1 MGFAPSP
8 HRPFARS
15 PIRQA
20 TRPSSPNV
28 LQRDRIDPGPLSRAC
43 FRFVHSVQLVVAL
56 LVVLVALV
64 ALANRLN
71 ISYPI
76 ILVLGGLILAVPPRL
91 PEIRLEPDIVFL
103 VFLPPLLFSDALT
116 SSWRDFRE
124 NWRPIFLLSVGLVL
138 ATTVSVLLV
147 AHLFFNMAWG
157 PAFVLGAVLGPTDT
171 VAVSAILERFP
182 IPHRL
187 NAILRGESLVNDAS
201 ALVLFEAAIHTTQLK
216 TYVWGSVA
224 GQFCLAVAGGIII
237 GWVVGWLAVQLRRH
251 TADPLLA
258 NTISLLA
265 AFAAYQPA
273 AALHV
278 SGVLSVVTAG
288 LYLGWNDPRITTPR
302 TRLQAA
308 GSWEMLTFLLNGLLF
323 ILIGLQLRT
332 VGEPLWSQNPWFLV
346 GGGIAISLT
355 VICARIAWVFA
366 STYWPYW
373 PRFSRTRVPSLDPSL
388 AKRHAMLLSW
398 VGIRGGISLAAAL
411 AIPPAL
417 GNGSPFPQRAE
428 IIIFTFAVILVTL
441 IAQGLTLPKLLN
453 RLHFATPSGAES
465 EEIKA
470 RLALATTAVRY
481 LQSLEEPDEAKGKAI
496 AHLSDIYGQ
505 SLETPVA
512 ESSELANHSQTRFLG
527 SLVSLELAIV
537 KKQRA
542 HLIELR
548 DRGEITDDILRRF
561 QSILDLKESQLDQT
575 RSSWEL

>member
-1 MGFAPSP
+1 MPRAIDPSP
-8 HRPFARS
+8 
-15 PIRQA
+15 
-20 TRPSSPNV
+20 SSW
-28 LQRDRIDPGPLSRAC
+28 AC

-71 ISYPI
+71 IAYPI
-76 ILVLGGLILAVPPRL
+76 VLVLGGLILAIPPRL

-103 VFLPPLLFSDALT
+103 VFLPPLLFSDALN

-138 ATTVSVLLV
+138 VTTLSVLLV
-147 AHLFFNMAWG
+147 AHLLLHMAWG
-157 PAFVLGAVLGPTDT
+157 PAFVLGAILGPTDT

-201 ALVLFEAAIHTTQLK
+201 ALVLFEAAIHTTQMK
-216 TYVWGSVA
+216 TYVWGTISS
-224 GQFCLAVAGGIII
+224 QFFLAVAGGITI
-237 GWVVGWLAVQLRRH
+237 GCVIGWLAVQLRRH

-278 SGVLSVVTAG
+278 SGVLAVVTAG
-288 LYLGWNDPRITTPR
+288 LYLGWNDPRISTPR

-323 ILIGLQLRT
+323 ILIGLQLRA
-332 VGEPLWSQNPWFLV
+332 VGGPLWSLNPWSLV
-346 GGGIAISLT
+346 GGGIAISVT

-366 STYWPYW
+366 STYCS
-373 PRFSRTRVPSLDPSL
+373 RFSRTTVPFLDRSL
-388 AKRHAMLLSW
+388 AKRQAILLSW

-411 AIPPAL
+411 AIPPTL
-417 GNGSPFPQRAE
+417 GDGSPFPQRSE

-441 IAQGLTLPKLLN
+441 VVQGLTLPKLLN
-453 RLHFATPSGAES
+453 RLQLATPAGTESG
-465 EEIKA
+465 EITA
-470 RLALATTAVRY
+470 RLALAATAVQY
-481 LQSLEEPDEAKGKAI
+481 LQSLEEPDADKNKAI
-496 AHLSDIYGQ
+496 AHLYDVYGQ
-505 SLETPVA
+505 SM
-512 ESSELANHSQTRFLG
+512 ESSTPEPSGTVDHSQTRFLG
-527 SLVSLELAIV
+527 SVVSLELAIV
-537 KKQRA
+537 RKQRA
-542 HLIELR
+542 RLIELR
-548 DRGEITDDILRRF
+548 DKGEITDDVLRRF

-575 RSSWEL
+575 RSSGEV

>member
-1 MGFAPSP
+1 MFG
-8 HRPFARS
+8 
-15 PIRQA
+15 
-20 TRPSSPNV
+20 
-28 LQRDRIDPGPLSRAC
+28 
-43 FRFVHSVQLVVAL
+43 FVHSVQLVVAL

-76 ILVLGGLILAVPPRL
+76 VLVLGGLILAIPPRM

-103 VFLPPLLFSDALT
+103 VFLPPLLFSDALN

-147 AHLFFNMAWG
+147 AHLLLHMAWG

-201 ALVLFEAAIHTTQLK
+201 ALVLFEGAIHTTQLK
-216 TYVWGSVA
+216 TYVWGSISS
-224 GQFCLAVAGGIII
+224 QFFLAVAGGITI
-237 GWVVGWLAVQLRRH
+237 GWAIGWLAVQLRRH

-278 SGVLSVVTAG
+278 SGVLAVVTTG
-288 LYLGWNDPRITTPR
+288 LYLGWNDPRISTPR

-332 VGEPLWSQNPWFLV
+332 VGGPLWSQNPWFLI
-346 GGGIAISLT
+346 GGGIAISAT
-355 VICARIAWVFA
+355 IIWARIAWIFG
-366 STYWPYW
+366 STYW
-373 PRFSRTRVPSLDPSL
+373 PRFSRSHARPSDRRLV
-388 AKRHAMLLSW
+388 KRQAILLSW

-417 GNGSPFPQRAE
+417 GDGSPFPQRAE
-428 IIIFTFAVILVTL
+428 VIVFTFAVILVTL
-441 IAQGLTLPKLLN
+441 VAQGLTLPHLLR
-453 RLHFATPSGAES
+453 RLQFADQPATGS

-470 RLALATTAVRY
+470 RLAMAATAIEYLESVEKLDEGQSKAV
-481 LQSLEEPDEAKGKAI
+481 
-496 AHLSDIYGQ
+496 AHLRDLYSQTVQVPGTEAADSQ
-505 SLETPVA
+505 D
-512 ESSELANHSQTRFLG
+512 HSQTGYLAKV
-527 SLVSLELAIV
+527 VSLELTIV
-537 KKQRA
+537 RQQRDR
-542 HLIELR
+542 LIELR
-548 DRGEITDDILRRF
+548 DKGEISDEILRRL
-561 QSILDLKESQLDQT
+561 QSTLDLKESQLDQS
-575 RSSWEL
+575 RSFWET

>member
-1 MGFAPSP
+1 
-8 HRPFARS
+8 
-15 PIRQA
+15 
-20 TRPSSPNV
+20 
-28 LQRDRIDPGPLSRAC
+28 
-43 FRFVHSVQLVVAL
+43 VHSVQLVVAL

-76 ILVLGGLILAVPPRL
+76 ILVLGGLILAIPPRM

-103 VFLPPLLFSDALT
+103 VFLPPLLFSDAVN

-138 ATTVSVLLV
+138 ATTVSVMLV
-147 AHLFFNMAWG
+147 AHLLLHMAWG

-224 GQFCLAVAGGIII
+224 GQFFLAVAGGVII

-288 LYLGWNDPRITTPR
+288 LYLGWNDPLITTPR
-302 TRLQAA
+302 TRLQAT

-323 ILIGLQLRT
+323 ILIGLQLRP
-332 VGEPLWSQNPWFLV
+332 VGEPLWSQNPWFLI

-355 VICARIAWVFA
+355 VICARIVWVFA
-366 STYWPYW
+366 STYPPPLRFRLRPSSRNYGGQVRATGW
-373 PRFSRTRVPSLDPSL
+373 PRFSRTRVSSLDLSL
-388 AKRHAMLLSW
+388 AKRRAMLLSW

-417 GNGSPFPQRAE
+417 GDGSPFPQRAE
-428 IIIFTFAVILVTL
+428 VIIFTFAVILVTL
-441 IAQGLTLPKLLN
+441 VVQGLTLPKLLR
-453 RLHFATPSGAES
+453 RLQLATPSGTES
-465 EEIKA
+465 GEITA
-470 RLALATTAVRY
+470 RLAMAATAVQY
-481 LQSLEEPDEAKGKAI
+481 LQTVEQPDDAKSKAI
-496 AHLSDIYGQ
+496 AHLYDVYGQ
-505 SLETPVA
+505 PVETPIP
-512 ESSELANHSQTRFLG
+512 ETSGTANHPPSPGLRRDRLSQTRFLG
-527 SLVSLELAIV
+527 SVVSLELVIV
-537 KKQRA
+537 RKQRA
-542 HLIELR
+542 RLIELR
-548 DRGEITDDILRRF
+548 DKGEITEEVLRRF

-575 RSSWEL
+575 RSSWEV

>member
-1 MGFAPSP
+1 MPRA
-8 HRPFARS
+8 
-15 PIRQA
+15 
-20 TRPSSPNV
+20 
-28 LQRDRIDPGPLSRAC
+28 IDPGPSSWAC

-71 ISYPI
+71 IAYPI
-76 ILVLGGLILAVPPRL
+76 VLVLGGLILAIPPRL

-103 VFLPPLLFSDALT
+103 VFLPPLLFSDALN

-138 ATTVSVLLV
+138 VTTLSVLLV
-147 AHLFFNMAWG
+147 AHLLLHMAWG
-157 PAFVLGAVLGPTDT
+157 PAFVLGAILGPTDT

-187 NAILRGESLVNDAS
+187 SAILRGESLVNDAS
-201 ALVLFEAAIHTTQLK
+201 ALVLFEAAIHTTQMK
-216 TYVWGSVA
+216 TYVWGTISS
-224 GQFCLAVAGGIII
+224 QFFLAVAGGITI
-237 GWVVGWLAVQLRRH
+237 GCVIGWLAVQLRRH

-278 SGVLSVVTAG
+278 SGVLAVVTAG
-288 LYLGWNDPRITTPR
+288 LYLGWNDPRISTPR

-323 ILIGLQLRT
+323 ILIGLQLRA
-332 VGEPLWSQNPWFLV
+332 VGGPLWSLNPWSLV
-346 GGGIAISLT
+346 GGGIAISVT

-366 STYWPYW
+366 STYC
-373 PRFSRTRVPSLDPSL
+373 PRFSRTTVPFLDRSL
-388 AKRHAMLLSW
+388 AKRQAILLSW

-411 AIPPAL
+411 AIPPTL
-417 GNGSPFPQRAE
+417 GDGSPFPQRSE

-441 IAQGLTLPKLLN
+441 VVQGLTLPKLLN
-453 RLHFATPSGAES
+453 RLQLATPAGTESG
-465 EEIKA
+465 EITA
-470 RLALATTAVRY
+470 RLALAATAVQY
-481 LQSLEEPDEAKGKAI
+481 LQSLEEPDADKNKAI
-496 AHLSDIYGQ
+496 AHLYDVYGQ
-505 SLETPVA
+505 SM
-512 ESSELANHSQTRFLG
+512 ESSTPEPSGTVDHSQTRFLG
-527 SLVSLELAIV
+527 SVVSLELAIV
-537 KKQRA
+537 RKQRA
-542 HLIELR
+542 RLIELR
-548 DRGEITDDILRRF
+548 DKGEITDDVLRRF

-575 RSSWEL
+575 RSSGEV

>member
-1 MGFAPSP
+1 
-8 HRPFARS
+8 
-15 PIRQA
+15 
-20 TRPSSPNV
+20 
-28 LQRDRIDPGPLSRAC
+28 
-43 FRFVHSVQLVVAL
+43 VHSVQLVVAL

-76 ILVLGGLILAVPPRL
+76 ILVLGGLILAIPPRM

-103 VFLPPLLFSDALT
+103 VFLPPLLFSDALN

-147 AHLFFNMAWG
+147 AHLFLHMAWG

-171 VAVSAILERFP
+171 VAVGAILERFP

-201 ALVLFEAAIHTTQLK
+201 ALVLFEAAIHTTQMK

-224 GQFCLAVAGGIII
+224 GHFFLAVAGGIII
-237 GWVVGWLAVQLRRH
+237 GWVVGWLTVQLLRH

-302 TRLQAA
+302 IRLQAA

-366 STYWPYW
+366 STYPPPLRFRLRPSSRNYGGQVGATGW

-388 AKRHAMLLSW
+388 AKRQAMLLSW

-428 IIIFTFAVILVTL
+428 VIIFTFAVILVTL
-441 IAQGLTLPKLLN
+441 VAQGLTLPRLLS
-453 RLHFATPSGAES
+453 RLHFTTPSGAES
-465 EEIKA
+465 AELKA

-481 LQSLEEPDEAKGKAI
+481 LQSLEEPDETKGKAI

-505 SLETPVA
+505 SLETPIVEPSGFA
-512 ESSELANHSQTRFLG
+512 DHSQTRFLG
-527 SLVSLELAIV
+527 SVVSLELTIV
-537 KKQRA
+537 KQQRA
-542 HLIELR
+542 RLIELR

>member
-1 MGFAPSP
+1 M
-8 HRPFARS
+8 
-15 PIRQA
+15 
-20 TRPSSPNV
+20 
-28 LQRDRIDPGPLSRAC
+28 
-43 FRFVHSVQLVVAL
+43 HSVQLVVAL

-64 ALANRLN
+64 ALAYRLN

-76 ILVLGGLILAVPPRL
+76 VLVLGGLLLAIPPRL

-103 VFLPPLLFSDALT
+103 VFLPPLLFSDALN

-124 NWRPIFLLSVGLVL
+124 NWRPIFLLSVGLVF
-138 ATTVSVLLV
+138 ATTASVLLV
-147 AHLFFNMAWG
+147 AHLLLGMAWG

-182 IPHRL
+182 IPRRL

-201 ALVLFEAAIHTTQLK
+201 ALVLFETAIHATQLK
-216 TYVWGSVA
+216 TYVWGSVLSH
-224 GQFCLAVAGGIII
+224 FCLAVAGGVII
-237 GWVVGWLAVQLRRH
+237 GWLIGWLAMQLRRH

-278 SGVLSVVTAG
+278 SGVLAVVTAG
-288 LYLGWNDPRITTPR
+288 LYLGWNDPRISTPR
-302 TRLQAA
+302 ARLQAA

-346 GGGIAISLT
+346 GGGIAVSAT
-355 VICARIAWVFA
+355 VICARIVWVFV
-366 STYWPYW
+366 STHPPPLRYGATGQP
-373 PRFSRTRVPSLDPSL
+373 PFSRRLGQSADGGQV
-388 AKRHAMLLSW
+388 KRQAALLSW

-411 AIPPAL
+411 AIPQAL
-417 GNGSPFPQRAE
+417 GNGSPFPQRAD

-441 IAQGLTLPKLLN
+441 IVQGLTLP
-453 RLHFATPSGAES
+453 RLISWLQLGSHSGAES

-470 RLALATTAVRY
+470 RLAMAATALHY
-481 LQSLEEPDEAKGKAI
+481 LQSLEDPDEAKGKAI
-496 AHLSDIYGQ
+496 AHLYDLYG
-505 SLETPVA
+505 ETIETQTSQLA
-512 ESSELANHSQTRFLG
+512 EPADHSQTRFLG
-527 SLVSLELAIV
+527 NVVSLQLAIV
-537 KKQRA
+537 KQQRA
-542 HLIELR
+542 RLIELR
-548 DRGEITDDILRRF
+548 DKGEITDDVLRRF

-575 RSSWEL
+575 RSSWEM